1 MVAQPTTN
9 DQEPTTGDVAVLVPA
24 AGRGIRLGGQ
34 RKQFRRLGEASLLV
48 QTLRAFE
55 RHADVD
61 SLVVAAPAGEASE
74 LEEELHAA
82 GLGKLEAVVEGGATR
97 QASVRAALQAAPLA
111 AGLVLVHDAVRPFVT
126 VEAVTAV
133 IEAAREHG
141 AAALAIPVADTLRR
155 AADGQF
161 GETISRQGLYRMQT
175 PQAFRR
181 AWLEEAHAHAA
192 AAEDA
197 QPATDDV
204 ELVKRLGRSVRL
216 VEGSPYNFK
225 ITTPDDWML
234 ARHLWPHWAEKVSG

>member
-1 MVAQPTTN
+1 M
-9 DQEPTTGDVAVLVPA
+9 
-24 AGRGIRLGGQ
+24 RLGGQ
-34 RKQFRRLGEASLLV
+34 RKQFRRLGGGSLLV

-61 SLVVAAPAGEASE
+61 NLVVAAPAGEASE
-74 LEEELHAA
+74 LEEELRAA
-82 GLGKLEAVVEGGATR
+82 GLRKLGAVVEGGETR
-97 QASVRAALQAAPLA
+97 QASVRAALQAAPPA
-111 AGLVLVHDAVRPFVT
+111 VGLVLVHDAVRPFVAAET
-126 VEAVTAV
+126 ITAV
-133 IEAAREHG
+133 IEVAREHG

-161 GETISRQGLYRMQT
+161 GETVSRRGLYRMQT

-181 AWLEEAHAHAA
+181 AWLEEAHAA
-192 AAEDA
+192 AAEDS

-234 ARHLWPHWAEKVSG
+234 ARHLWPYWAEKVSG